1 MPVPALAA
9 GGPKPADYAAQAGKA
24 ADYING
30 HSADLTKGDL
40 GPELDGALALISAGK
55 TDAKLFGM
63 IKKDIKAKGPSYCT
77 FKNVGGCAKVTITLL
92 AAGEPT
98 TYGGTDYAKPVT
110 SLPDSALKE
119 RPFHQALDMIALE
132 RLGKPIPQKLFKSIT
147 DYVSARPGRNYP
159 STDGLMLAALSH
171 VVSTA
176 YGQEGITAVKA
187 ALVKRLDAD
196 RQTDGWG
203 WPGHGANVRATTR
216 VAPGLYRAGDAIHKD
231 QAVKGQAWLAGQQN
245 VRERLGSF
253 VEGLGDRA
261 GGSGVAG
268 PTIIRQ
274 HWCQSGSGGHG

>member
-9 GGPKPADYAAQAGKA
+9 SGPKPADYAAQAGKA

-98 TYGGTDYAKPVT
+98 TYGGVDYAKPVT

-159 STDGLMLAALSH
+159 STDGLMLAACRMWCLQHTVRRGLRLSRRRLSNGWMPI
-171 VVSTA
+171 VRQMGGV
-176 YGQEGITAVKA
+176 GQATVRMCVRRREWHRVCIGPVTRTTKT
-187 ALVKRLDAD
+187 RLS
-196 RQTDGWG
+196 RVRRG
-203 WPGHGANVRATTR
+203 WPVSR
-216 VAPGLYRAGDAIHKD
+216 
-231 QAVKGQAWLAGQQN
+231 
-245 VRERLGSF
+245 RLTARSQVMSLVPRG
-253 VEGLGDRA
+253 R
-261 GGSGVAG
+261 
-268 PTIIRQ
+268 
-274 HWCQSGSGGHG
+274 